1 MEFQMACSARGEI
14 QDGMVTM
21 GDGGDGDGFLISIEK
36 SIVDLMLYGVRQ
48 IHGASL
54 ADILTKGS

>member
-1 MEFQMACSARGEI
+1 MACSARGEI